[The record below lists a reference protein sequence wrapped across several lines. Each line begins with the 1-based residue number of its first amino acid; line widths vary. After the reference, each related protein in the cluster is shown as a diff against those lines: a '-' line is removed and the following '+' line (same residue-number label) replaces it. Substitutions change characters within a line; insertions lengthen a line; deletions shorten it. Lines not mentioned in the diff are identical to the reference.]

1 MADGGYP
8 QTVRVTADIRTLDPE
23 ELVETLRKQ
32 GDNLGDHMVAV
43 VLPAM
48 GFEGKAQAG
57 GSHIHQHEEDD
68 RDCASMK
75 SMPRM
80 YRKDGQDEL

>member
-8 QTVRVTADIRTLDPE
+8 QTIYVTTCIRAFEADD
-23 ELVETLRKQ
+23 LVDILRKQ
-32 GDNLGDHMVAV
+32 GDGLGDHMVAV
-43 VLPAM
+43 TLPAM

-57 GSHIHQHEEDD
+57 GSHIHVHESDD
-68 RDCASMK
+68 RDCATMK
-75 SMPRM
+75 SMDRM

>member
-1 MADGGYP
+1 MSDGYP
-8 QTVRVTADIRTLDPE
+8 RTIRVTTDIRAFDAD
-23 ELVETLRKQ
+23 ELVDTLRKQ

-57 GSHIHQHEEDD
+57 GSHIHQHESDD
-68 RDCASMK
+68 RDCGTMK
-75 SMPRM
+75 SMDRM

>member
-8 QTVRVTADIRTLDPE
+8 ETVRLTIDLRAFQSQELIDI
-23 ELVETLRKQ
+23 LRNQ
-32 GDNLGDHMVAV
+32 GDSLGDHFTAV

-57 GSHIHQHEEDD
+57 GAHIHLHEDGD
-68 RDCASMK
+68 RDCK
-75 SMPRM
+75 SLVSIPRM
-80 YRKDGQDEL
+80 YRKDGNDEL